1 MRPVPKRVSA
11 VLGVVAADLNATGAF
26 NGFVDIDS
34 RLHVDPHLL
43 TASTLPEL
51 TGSRQRFENHFRKV
65 LKLLGHSKQ
74 QGDQFWNGASK
85 LIQSKEIP
93 QTGLGYA
100 KHDTGGSG
108 IGPLLAGRLT
118 GIAKQ
123 ITDAGVAD
131 IEIFELLGLLQ
142 EGIGADRISDMT
154 VSVILPDLLAF
165 SQRVARDLG
174 TPTAK
179 FEYDGKT
186 FSMPLNQ
193 KTAQPIVL
201 VPRDILRKLPTA
213 ASWSD
218 IDRVA
223 AHNEQ
228 LRRRVNPI
236 IGETW
241 KKATSAKIGKD
252 LLRKTLT
259 DNPELI
265 VDLVKRYR
273 NKPKEAYDF
282 DKDPEAVFAWHAI
295 TEALA
300 FATPLGLQLKGPLD
314 RDNLLK
320 LVKTICAKFKA
331 LVEDNRLS
339 RLLYNDDK
347 SPRKEKAAQLAFFGI
362 ANAYCEANDFDITPE
377 ADGGAG
383 PVDFKISKGYQY
395 RVVVEMKLSSN
406 SNLVHGF
413 EVQLPQYQNAER
425 ALHSVYLVVK
435 NGNHDL
441 RIKKLDAA
449 RQAALKKKLRV
460 PDLVIVDGR
469 LRPAASRRV

>member
-1 MRPVPKRVSA
+1 VPKRVSA

-43 TASTLPEL
+43 AASSVPEL
-51 TGSRQRFENHFRKV
+51 AGSRQRFEGHFRKV
-65 LKLLGHSKQ
+65 LKLLRHSKQ
-74 QGDQFWNGASK
+74 KGDQLWNGASK

-118 GIAKQ
+118 GIAKE

-165 SQRVARDLG
+165 SERVGRDLR

-179 FEYDGKT
+179 FEHDGKT
-186 FSMPLNQ
+186 FAVPLNRN
-193 KTAQPIVL
+193 TGQPIVL
-201 VPRDILRKLPTA
+201 VPRDILRRLPTA

-218 IDRVA
+218 VDRVA

-236 IGETW
+236 IGDTW

-252 LLRKTLT
+252 VLRKTLN
-259 DNPELI
+259 DNPEL
-265 VDLVKRYR
+265 VVELVKTYR
-273 NKPKEAYDF
+273 SKPKAGYDF
-282 DKDPEAVFAWHAI
+282 DKDPEAVFVWHAI
-295 TEALA
+295 TEELALA
-300 FATPLGLQLKGPLD
+300 APLGLQLKGPLD
-314 RDNLLK
+314 RDGLLQT
-320 LVKTICAKFKA
+320 VKTICARFKE

-362 ANAYCEANDFDITPE
+362 ANAYCEANDFDISPE

-406 SNLVHGF
+406 SSLVHGF
-413 EVQLPQYQNAER
+413 EAQLPNYQKAEK

-441 RIKKLDAA
+441 RIKKLEAA
-449 RQAALKKKLRV
+449 RQTALKKKLRV
-460 PDLVIVDGR
+460 PDLLVVDGR
-469 LRPAASRRV
+469 LRPAASRR

>member
-1 MRPVPKRVSA
+1 
-11 VLGVVAADLNATGAF
+11 LGVVAGDLNATGAF

-43 TASTLPEL
+43 SASSVPEL
-51 TGSRQRFENHFRKV
+51 AGSRQRFENHFRKV
-65 LKLLGHSKQ
+65 LKLLGHSKRK
-74 QGDQFWNGASK
+74 GDQFWDAARK
-85 LIQSKEIP
+85 LIQSKEVP
-93 QTGLGYA
+93 HTGLGYA

-108 IGPLLAGRLT
+108 IGPLLAGQLT
-118 GIAKQ
+118 EIAKQ
-123 ITDAGVAD
+123 ITDAGTVD

-165 SQRVARDLG
+165 SQRVARDLK
-174 TPTAK
+174 TPTDT
-179 FEYDGKT
+179 FDYDDQT
-186 FSMPLNQ
+186 FTLPLNP
-193 KTAQPIVL
+193 TTGRPIVL
-201 VPRDILRKLPTA
+201 VPQDILRKLPTA
-213 ASWSD
+213 ESWSD

-236 IGETW
+236 IGDTW
-241 KKATSAKIGKD
+241 KKATSAKVGKD
-252 LLRKTLT
+252 LLRQTLT
-259 DNPELI
+259 DNPELV

-273 NKPKEAYDF
+273 NKPKDAYDF
-282 DKDPEAVFAWHAI
+282 DKDPEAVFAWHGI

-300 FATPLGLQLKGPLD
+300 LGAPLGLKLKGPLD
-314 RDNLLK
+314 QVQLVQV
-320 LVKTICAKFKA
+320 VKTICEKFKG

-347 SPRKEKAAQLAFFGI
+347 SPRKEKVAQLAFFGI
-362 ANAYCEANDFDITPE
+362 ANAYCEANDFDISPE
-377 ADGGAG
+377 ADGGSG
-383 PVDFKISKGYQY
+383 PVDFKISSGYQY

-413 EVQLPQYQNAER
+413 EVQLPQYQKAEK

-435 NGNHDL
+435 NGNHDA
-441 RIKKLDAA
+441 RILGS
-449 RQAALKKKLRV
+449 Q
-460 PDLVIVDGR
+460 
-469 LRPAASRRV
+469 SRAGTR